1 MPLAKRASTLS
12 SEMAGANHHD
22 ALPAPDRLGHPG
34 SQSCGRNVA
43 ESGAAD
49 PPAVQSTRVTIEIP
63 ATVYTGL
70 TLRVKDQKDAQGQPL
85 TVTQWI
91 ANLATRTA
99 AAVDSGASRDVQ

>member
-1 MPLAKRASTLS
+1 MTLS
-12 SEMAGANHHD
+12 PPLTVSAILAVSLV
-22 ALPAPDRLGHPG
+22 AATWLSPAP
-34 SQSCGRNVA
+34 QI
-43 ESGAAD
+43 

-99 AAVDSGASRDVQ
+99 AAVDSGTSRDVQ